1 MKNISVVKTKLIKR
15 FAGLLFAGFVLT
27 LFSAC
32 KPALGSS
39 WYPRVN
45 DDIGM
50 AMYITE
56 ISVADNPVVPVL
68 SETPID
74 EADRLNKF
82 SKAKT
87 YIVTVPPSVEEVS
100 IDNIKVKAVN
110 SLSKMEPVLVDV
122 KINGEGAPLVSGQTV
137 PITIKI
143 ADNEGK
149 YTSIE
154 KVIKITQSEPYD
166 LELKSLKI
174 CGIDAMQG
182 DVSIPYKYSAI
193 DPSNIEAK
201 FKYGENET
209 VIPVEVENSPVEL
222 KENDTVNIKIMVKG
236 QKGQYKDFEKVIA
249 VTREAKAEGEDEAL
263 QLLEMYV
270 LGIKAEIGKTILVPE
285 NTQSLN
291 SEDVVLSFKKFGYIP
306 AEISPKPAVFG
317 SEDIISLKLSVSAKE
332 GKYQAWEMNIIVKKS
347 AEVLYNP
354 IDKNGNKKYV
364 VKINNIIENVD
375 PFDYYNENY
384 EFPASKFDEWVLH
397 MPSMSGIIA
406 SYKFNPGSWNAS
418 PNPKVWSGT
427 PDICDNVPSEIGSG
441 LKAID
446 NIKIYRY
453 KTRAERWASGSYT
466 PVPNPHDNRFYFYR
480 FTANASAGVK
490 ADNSMFCVDRY
501 SKFLFYYSD
510 PGHLKSI
517 LKNIVP
523 EKWTDYAA
531 ESSGDHVQFGKPFY
545 MSDPVGYV
553 KEDSSVV
560 LYQWIKDNINAS
572 NYHAQ
577 ENPAFTKPA
586 EKKVNGAGFSP
597 YRNNI
602 VIKKT
607 EVITTENPEY
617 TVAMPIILAQPKALR
632 IALNS
637 TEDAVMEVKTA
648 PVPEGETLSY
658 QWYKNAY
665 QSNEGGTL
673 IPDANTAS
681 YRPDKT
687 AETNCYIYCEV
698 TNTNSSNGK
707 TDTVKTDAVKLLIS
721 SGPLYTDAAQPK
733 IIKQPENKT
742 LPINTSGNIKLEVEA
757 LSMDMGQVSY
767 QWYKNT
773 SNSNEN
779 GEKINGETS
788 ATLNLTVDTSSVKTE
803 YYYCV
808 ATNTNDKVDGNKTAT
823 RASKTAKVEVE
834 ESYPLIFRVNDDE
847 AGRIIAL
854 RNGKPIELN
863 SYVKKGDK
871 IQFLAFCNPNYE
883 TQKWDAAVPTGN
895 INMAEITINSED
907 DAKNTVCDIAY
918 IPPGRLGI
926 KARRIKNLSL
936 GDSNSA
942 FTYDFRVGEVY
953 DKTQPLDFKSLWEK
967 RGMKDLDIDEKG
979 RNGEWIAKGSEKMAP
994 AGASCISKLE
1004 YIQLNT
1010 KLVYYKTTYD
1020 ISTYYLV
1027 RAKYILS
1034 DYQQSLIEFKYNRDT
1049 DTWKCNTPNDFN
1061 IPNVTISYPADFT
1074 LTRGETKDFVI
1085 KYDYAGKG
1093 TAEVTYTLKWE

>member
-553 KEDSSVV
+553 KEDGSVV

-895 INMAEITINSED
+895 INMAEITINSEA